1 MVRDT
6 VGGETLEQSWDVLR
20 AGEALISIAGTPLQ
34 ERAAKLGLRA
44 AFFIVEP
51 NPGQLARIARLVDL
65 GAVRPL
71 VEEVFP
77 LARAREAY
85 ERVARGHTRGKLV
98 LQVMEHA
105 DERSGTSRRVWVL
118 SPLHVMSASPPSCRT
133 VSARSPRVGTRHG
146 AWVFPPER
154 QEAAPSRLLRNEL
167 AAPTIPRQTPHP
179 RNREACDAG
188 CQEG

>member
-1 MVRDT
+1 ARLATGHWVLVHGASGGVGSLAIQLARWRGAHVIGTASARNLCLLRELGAHEAVDYTAAPFEKAIHDVDVVRDT

-71 VEEVFP
+71 VEEAFP

-85 ERVARGHTRGKLV
+85 ERV
-98 LQVMEHA
+98 
-105 DERSGTSRRVWVL
+105 
-118 SPLHVMSASPPSCRT
+118 
-133 VSARSPRVGTRHG
+133 
-146 AWVFPPER
+146 
-154 QEAAPSRLLRNEL
+154 
-167 AAPTIPRQTPHP
+167 
-179 RNREACDAG
+179 
-188 CQEG
+188 